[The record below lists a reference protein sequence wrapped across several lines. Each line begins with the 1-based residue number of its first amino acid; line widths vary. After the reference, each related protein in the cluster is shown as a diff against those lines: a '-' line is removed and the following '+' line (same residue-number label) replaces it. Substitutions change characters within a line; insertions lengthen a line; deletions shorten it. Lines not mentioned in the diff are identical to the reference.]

1 MPTALF
7 SVYDKKGMLP
17 LAKGLKA
24 LGWHLLATGGTLH
37 ALQEAGVEVQEV
49 AEYTGAPEAFG
60 GRVRVFVS
68 GGAPLGVFLL
78 LRRMALVGD
87 AMSHAILPGA
97 MPGTRW
103 RSILGRLYLFMAR
116 SHSSMLK
123 RRMRPIFTNGKMRRR
138 IKLVIVRRS
147 QR

>member
-1 MPTALF
+1 M
-7 SVYDKKGMLP
+7 KGSRNRILKLP
-17 LAKGLKA
+17 F
-24 LGWHLLATGGTLH
+24 W
-37 ALQEAGVEVQEV
+37 V
-49 AEYTGAPEAFG
+49 ARQLIDLTRAADPLRA
-60 GRVRVFVS
+60 S
-68 GGAPLGVFLL
+68 G
-78 LRRMALVGD
+78 
-87 AMSHAILPGA
+87 HAILPGA
-97 MPGTRW
+97 TPESRW